1 MSRYIGPVQKK
12 LRSLGLESYGS
23 IRRDEKKNVAVMG
36 RRRRVSNYGLQLKEK
51 QKARFLYGV
60 QEKQFRKYY
69 ERALN
74 MDGITGDNL
83 MILLER
89 RLDNVLYRSGMFLT
103 RRQSRQAV
111 NHGHFQVNGQKV
123 DIPSY
128 QLKTGDH
135 ITWTEKATKNSL
147 YQFAIERFH
156 LVEDVGCLVFGRQG
170 VDRHRRRC
178 AQPLAQ
184 VHDRIPVNRGDIHH
198 VTTAMQIQ
206 KVGRARTRR
215 PLGLY
220 RHDRITAR

>member
-111 NHGHFQVNGQKV
+111 NHGHFRVNGQKV
-123 DIPSY
+123 DIPSF
-128 QLKTGDH
+128 QLKLGDH
-135 ITWTEKATKNSL
+135 ITWTEKAAKNSL
-147 YQFAIERFH
+147 YQFAIENSKSIAPPH
-156 LVEDVGCLVFGRQG
+156 WVSLDSNDMSVK
-170 VDRHRRRC
+170 
-178 AQPLAQ
+178 
-184 VHDRIPVNRGDIHH
+184 
-198 VTTAMQIQ
+198 VTTDPTGEDGEIVIDTVQIVEFYS
-206 KVGRARTRR
+206 KR
-215 PLGLY
+215 
-220 RHDRITAR
+220 

>member
-23 IRRDEKKNVAVMG
+23 IRRDEKKNVTVMG

-60 QEKQFRKYY
+60 QEKQFKKYY

-128 QLKTGDH
+128 QLKSGDH

-147 YQFAIERFH
+147 YQFAIENSKAIATPH
-156 LVEDVGCLVFGRQG
+156 WVSLDGNDMSVKVSTDPTGEDGEIVIDTVQIVEFYSKR
-170 VDRHRRRC
+170 
-178 AQPLAQ
+178 
-184 VHDRIPVNRGDIHH
+184 
-198 VTTAMQIQ
+198 
-206 KVGRARTRR
+206 
-215 PLGLY
+215 
-220 RHDRITAR
+220 